1 MNIRPCL
8 LALGLSGFASAAA
21 QTPSQFSVER
31 LADGVYAVVRKEPP
45 SLYFQSNSMFVV
57 GDSGVLVVDAQFST
71 AATRDVIAA
80 LRRITR
86 KPVKYVV
93 NTHGHDDHI
102 TGNQVYRDSFPGVEL
117 IAHRS
122 TRDAMVEGG
131 ATKRKEFLTS
141 LPGTIGFFRG
151 ALQSGKS
158 PDGSPMTAEERA
170 GFASDSTIAAQFLAE
185 SPGLELVPASR
196 IVDGRLTIQLGR
208 HTVDIIHLARGH
220 SDGDI
225 VVHLPADRIV
235 ASGDLVVSP
244 VPLVGSTSHPAEFA
258 VTLERLM
265 ALRPAVIVPGHG
277 PVMRDTVY
285 VSLVHRML
293 VSIRDQTVAAVA
305 RGDSLAQVRKSVNLD
320 EFRNAI
326 VGDSKLRRFVF
337 ANYVTGPA
345 VAAAFADAKAGAVK
359 DEQVAWLRAN
369 ATQFSDTTRD
379 DDLASLGRA
388 LDGVDVIFLGESTHG
403 DGGGHLARVRLVKY
417 LHEQLGFDVIAW
429 EAGVRE
435 AVVFDSLLGTAAPL
449 GTITPLALYPWW
461 APSAELRPV
470 LDYVRRTRR
479 SPRPLTFAGFDIQ
492 RSGPIDS
499 LVAYIS
505 RTFARSGDPRL
516 FPQALRDSLSRGFQ
530 RMSTL
535 TGASR
540 DSVEDALERTLHDA
554 APDLRHRFVSAR
566 PAFVRAV
573 GEREADLLAHVLDNL
588 VSHAEQVRLA
598 SETDP
603 ARRPAA
609 ALASY
614 NLREQRNADNLVWL
628 VRQRHRG
635 QKLIVWVHNV
645 HAVNTRFTARFD
657 GVVPSASDGARDA
670 TARVVA
676 DSLGRRSYSVAMVA
690 FDGAWG
696 FPGGQATDLPTA
708 TAGSLPAML
717 HATGFARAF
726 LDLRGTNR
734 SIPPWLTE
742 PIVGTL
748 NAQSPVRYPIV
759 WPRAV
764 DGVLFIDRMTPST
777 LSRE

>member
-1 MNIRPCL
+1 
-8 LALGLSGFASAAA
+8 
-21 QTPSQFSVER
+21 
-31 LADGVYAVVRKEPP
+31 
-45 SLYFQSNSMFVV
+45 MFVV

-80 LRRITR
+80 LRRITT
-86 KPVKYVV
+86 KPVTYVV

-102 TGNQVYRDSFPGVEL
+102 SGNQVYRDSFPGVEF

-131 ATKRKEFLTS
+131 ATKRKEFLAS

-151 ALQSGKS
+151 ALQSGKG
-158 PDGSPMTAEERA
+158 PDGSPMTADERA

-185 SPGLELVPASR
+185 SPGLELVPATR

-208 HTVDIIHLARGH
+208 RTVDIIHLGRGH

-265 ALRPAVIVPGHG
+265 ALHPAVIVPGHG
-277 PVMRDTVY
+277 PVMRDAVY

-293 VSIRDQTVAAVA
+293 VSIRDQTAAAVA
-305 RGDSLAQVRKSVNLD
+305 RGDSLAEVRKRVNLD

-345 VAAAFADAKAGAVK
+345 VAAQG
-359 DEQVAWLRAN
+359 EQVSWLRAN
-369 ATQFSDTTRD
+369 ATQFSDSTRD

-417 LHEQLGFDVIAW
+417 LHERLGFDVIAW

-435 AVVFDSLLGTAAPL
+435 GVVFDSLLGTAAPL

-470 LDYVRRTRR
+470 LDYVRQTRR
-479 SPRPLTFAGFDIQ
+479 SPRPLTFTGFDIQ

-499 LVAYIS
+499 LVTYIS
-505 RTFARSGDPRL
+505 RTFARSGDSRL
-516 FPQALRDSLSRGFQ
+516 FPRALRDSLSRGFQ

-554 APDLRHRFVSAR
+554 APDLRRRFVSAR
-566 PAFVRAV
+566 SAFVRAV
-573 GEREADLLAHVLDNL
+573 GEREADLFAHVLDNL

-598 SETDP
+598 RETDP

-609 ALASY
+609 VLASY
-614 NLREQRNADNLVWL
+614 NVREQRNADNLVWL

-657 GVVPSASDGARDA
+657 GVVPSASDGVRDA

-676 DSLGRRSYSVAMVA
+676 DSLGRRSYSAAMVA

-696 FPGGQATDLPTA
+696 FPGGQVTELPTA
-708 TAGSLPAML
+708 TGGSLPAML

-734 SIPPWLTE
+734 PIPPWLTQ
-742 PIVGTL
+742 PIAGTL
-748 NAQSPVRYPIV
+748 NAQSPARYPIV
-759 WPRAV
+759 WPRTV

-777 LSRE
+777 VAPQ